1 MSTHQLIP
9 MMFIT
14 VVLCAQPSAG
24 VLVTGEIQSRNPDQ
38 VRNLYVELYEMQ
50 GHRMIERTI
59 VAPDGGFRFY
69 GVDAGSYSIRVLAAP
84 GAEPIVEQYCQIAP
98 ASSPLVL
105 RLPDQAASRPP
116 AGMVSLRELRHKI
129 PKQALRAAVDAQHFS
144 EAQDA
149 PHAIAK
155 LEQAIQIDPDF
166 RDAHIN
172 LGAQYARAR
181 RYTEAMEQFQRALEI
196 GPPDAIL
203 YSNLSWA
210 YSAFKQFPLA
220 EEFARKAL
228 ALDPEN
234 PKARYLLDR
243 ALMQQGKTTNR
254 PEGSLQLK

>member
-9 MMFIT
+9 IVLAT
-14 VVLCAQPSAG
+14 AILCAQPAG
-24 VLVTGEIQSRNPDQ
+24 VLVTGEIQARNPEQ
-38 VRNLYVELYEMQ
+38 ARNLFVELYEMQ

-69 GVDAGSYSIRVLAAP
+69 GVEAGSYSIRVLAAP
-84 GAEPIVEQYCQIAP
+84 GAEPILEAYCQIAP
-98 ASSPLVL
+98 ASPPLVL
-105 RLPDQAASRPP
+105 RLPDQPESRPVS
-116 AGMVSLRELRHKI
+116 GIVSLRELRHKI
-129 PKQALRAAVDAQHFS
+129 PKQAFRAAVDAQRYS
-144 EAQDA
+144 GANDA
-149 PHAIAK
+149 ARAIGK
-155 LEQAIQIDPDF
+155 LEQAVQIDPEF
-166 RDAHIN
+166 RDAHVN

-181 RYTEAMEQFQRALEI
+181 RYAEAMQEFQRALEI

-210 YSAFKQFPLA
+210 YSAFHQFPQA

-243 ALMQQGKTTNR
+243 ALAQQGKTANHSGG
-254 PEGSLQLK
+254 PLQLK